1 MTRTPDTAVPFL
13 DIADPAFS
21 VTSAQVRRAR
31 EAGWYARTSY
41 GLAVL
46 RYDQVSRLIR
56 HPGLRQGSR
65 LWPAHHGITS
75 GPFADWWASWVLN
88 MEGAEHHRLR
98 RLLNPAFS
106 RRIVEPL
113 RPRFSALAGE
123 LVDGFAEPG
132 RCEFMAEFAEPYA
145 ARVIA
150 ILLGIA
156 EEEWPTIAAES
167 AAVGLAMGVR
177 IHEHLP
183 RIEAALAALYDYA
196 DALIADRQ
204 RSPRDDFVTCLVQ
217 AQAVDPGRPGEPGE
231 LDGPGGTGGAA
242 LTAAELRDSLV
253 LLIFG
258 GFDTTRNQL
267 GLAMQSFLD
276 HPGQWRLLAGRPE
289 LGPAAVEEV
298 MRVRPTTTWVTRE
311 ATADFTFDGL
321 AIKAGTTI
329 HLFCESAGTDPA
341 DAGDAET
348 PPGDAG
354 DAETGPGDTGDPG
367 SGAAAAGFDITA
379 GERRP
384 HFGFGGGIHYCLG
397 HYVARTDMREALTV
411 LARRLREPRP
421 AGPAAWLPDS
431 GNTGPVRLP
440 IAFQPGQ

>member
-1 MTRTPDTAVPFL
+1 MTSATDRAVPFF

-21 VTSAQVRRAR
+21 VTSAQVRQAR

-56 HPGLRQGSR
+56 HPDLRQGSR

-88 MEGAEHHRLR
+88 MEGEEHHRLR

-113 RPRFSALAGE
+113 RPRFSALAAE

-156 EEEWPTIAAES
+156 EQEWPTIAAES

-177 IHEHLP
+177 IREHLP
-183 RIEAALAALYDYA
+183 RIEAALAALYSYA

-217 AQAVDPGRPGEPGE
+217 AQAGEPGE
-231 LDGPGGTGGAA
+231 TGQPGETG

-276 HPGQWRLLAGRPE
+276 HPGQWRLLAERPE

-329 HLFCESAGTDPA
+329 HLFCESAGTD
-341 DAGDAET
+341 AGDASQAGTGPGDASEAGT
-348 PPGDAG
+348 GPGDAG
-354 DAETGPGDTGDPG
+354 DAG
-367 SGAAAAGFDITA
+367 SGAAGSGAAAGFDITA

-397 HYVARTDMREALTV
+397 HYVARTDMCEALTV

-440 IAFQPGQ
+440 IAFVPGQ

>member
-1 MTRTPDTAVPFL
+1 MTRAPDHAVPFF

-21 VTSAQVRRAR
+21 VTSAQVRQAR

-56 HPGLRQGSR
+56 HPDLRQGSR

-88 MEGAEHHRLR
+88 MEGEEHHRLR

-113 RPRFSALAGE
+113 RPRFGALAAE
-123 LVDGFAEPG
+123 LADGFAEPG

-150 ILLGIA
+150 ILLGIPEA
-156 EEEWPTIAAES
+156 EWPTIAAES

-183 RIEAALAALYDYA
+183 RIEAALAALYVYA

-204 RSPRDDFVTCLVQ
+204 RSPREDFVTCLVQ
-217 AQAVDPGRPGEPGE
+217 AQAGPSGPADGHEAGDPGPADGHEAGGPGEPG
-231 LDGPGGTGGAA
+231 GARGHMA
-242 LTAAELRDSLV
+242 GEAGLSAAELRDSLV

-267 GLAMQSFLD
+267 GLAMQAFLD
-276 HPGQWRLLAGRPE
+276 HPAQWRLLAERPD

-298 MRVRPTTTWVTRE
+298 MRIRPTTTWVTRE

-321 AIKAGTTI
+321 AIRAGTTI
-329 HLFCESAGTDPA
+329 HLFCESAGTDP
-341 DAGDAET
+341 
-348 PPGDAG
+348 GDAG
-354 DAETGPGDTGDPG
+354 DAG
-367 SGAAAAGFDITA
+367 SGRAVAGFDITA

-397 HYVARTDMREALTV
+397 HYVARTDMCEALTV

-421 AGPAAWLPDS
+421 AGEAAWLPDS

-440 IAFQPGQ
+440 IAFDPAR